1 MPISNLVCQISRKN
15 RKSICQTYF
24 NTEYLK
30 TDHANFPLG
39 TPNFRGNSQIYLKT
53 ENLKTDHAATDAP
66 GRDAALNQGQRLP
79 TCLKKY
85 IISLYLCLYM
95 YLYLYLYLYLG

>member
-1 MPISNLVCQISRKN
+1 MSIFKKN

-24 NTEYLK
+24 KTEYLK
-30 TDHANFPLG
+30 SDHANVPLS

-85 IISLYLCLYM
+85 IISV
-95 YLYLYLYLYLG
+95 